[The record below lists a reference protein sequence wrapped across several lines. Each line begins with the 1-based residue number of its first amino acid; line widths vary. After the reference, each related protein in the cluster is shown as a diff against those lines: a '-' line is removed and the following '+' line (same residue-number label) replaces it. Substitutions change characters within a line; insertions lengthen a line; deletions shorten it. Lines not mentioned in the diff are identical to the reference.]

1 MLFGNWKKLRGPIFG
16 RVFGPVFEVV
26 LALLFGASLFPLGY
40 ALASNPAGTGEELL
54 VVAND
59 SGTNNPGTSGDHL
72 VVALRAEPKT
82 LNPVLSNDVS
92 SREVISQM
100 TADLIHI
107 NRYSQQSEPAL
118 AKSWSVSPDGLHYIL
133 QLRRGLRFSDGV
145 PLDADDVLFSF
156 KVYLDERVNAPQR
169 DSLVL
174 GDKPIVV
181 RKSGPYTVSFDLA
194 QPYASAERLF
204 DSIAI
209 LPRHLLEA
217 PYSEGKLAQAWSLGT
232 PPGQI
237 AGLGPFRLKQYVP
250 GQRITL
256 ARNPF
261 YWKVDRKGN
270 RLPYLEEVTFLFVGT
285 EDAEVLRFE
294 AGETDIISRLSPE
307 NYAVLEKEKIS
318 HGFQLFDLGPGLEYN
333 FLLLNLNSKLP
344 NQKNDHGNDNEIR
357 RKQAWFGDVKFR
369 QAISSAIDRD
379 GINRIVYHG
388 RGSPIWTHV
397 PPGNRLWVDEKIP
410 HPARSIDRSREL
422 LKSAGFSWR
431 SDGTLI
437 DNHGAEVEFSIIT
450 SASSIQRTQ
459 MATMIQQDLK
469 DIGIRAQ
476 VVPLEFG
483 AMLDRVLQTHN
494 YEAAIMGLGGGD
506 VDPNSQL
513 NVWLSS
519 GDDHFWDLGET
530 QPATPWEAE
539 MDRLMKQQMSTLAAK
554 DRKRVYD
561 RVQEI
566 EVEDV
571 PLVFLVS
578 PNVLVGAKIRVHNFQ
593 PAILDPHTLWNA
605 EQLFLGDDR
614 KVAK

>member
-1 MLFGNWKKLRGPIFG
+1 MCIPCWKKLRDL
-16 RVFGPVFEVV
+16 VFGLIWV
-26 LALLFGASLFPLGY
+26 ASLFPVGY
-40 ALASNPAGTGEELL
+40 ALASNPAGADEEAL
-54 VVAND
+54 VAAND
-59 SGTNNPGTSGDHL
+59 PGTYGGHL

-107 NRYSQQSEPAL
+107 NRYSQQSEPGL
-118 AKSWSVSPDGLHYIL
+118 AKSWSVSPDGLHYTL
-133 QLRRGLRFSDGV
+133 QLRRGLRFSDGA
-145 PLDADDVLFSF
+145 PFDADDVLFSF
-156 KVYLDERVNAPQR
+156 KVYLDEKVNAPQR
-169 DSLVL
+169 DSLVVA
-174 GDKPIVV
+174 DKPVMV
-181 RKSGPYTVSFDLA
+181 RRTGPYTLSFDLA

-209 LPRHLLEA
+209 LPRHLLET

-237 AGLGPFRLKQYVP
+237 AGLGAFRLKQYVA

-256 ARNPF
+256 ERNPY

-270 RLPYLEEVTFLFVGT
+270 RLPYLEEVTFLFAGT

-294 AGETDIISRLSPE
+294 AGETDIINRLSAE
-307 NYAVLEKEKIS
+307 NYAVLEKEQIA
-318 HGFQLFDLGPGLEYN
+318 HGFRLFDLGPGLEYN

-344 NQKNDHGNDNEIR
+344 FKDNDNEIR
-357 RKQAWFGDVKFR
+357 RKQAWFREVKFR
-369 QAISSAIDRD
+369 QAISFAIDRD

-410 HPARSIDRSREL
+410 HPARSLDRSREL

-437 DNHGAEVEFSIIT
+437 DSHGAEVEFSIIA
-450 SASSIQRTQ
+450 SASSNQRTQ

-469 DIGIRAQ
+469 ELGIRAQ
-476 VVPLEFG
+476 VVTLEFR

-494 YEAAIMGLGGGD
+494 YDAAIMGLGGGD

-530 QPATPWEAE
+530 QPATSWEAE

-554 DRKRVYD
+554 DRKRLYD

-571 PLVFLVS
+571 PFIFLVS
-578 PNVLVGAKIRVHNFQ
+578 PNVLVGAKVRVRNFE
-593 PAILDPHTLWNA
+593 PAILDSHTLWNA
-605 EQLFLGDDR
+605 EQLFLSAAGKR
-614 KVAK
+614 